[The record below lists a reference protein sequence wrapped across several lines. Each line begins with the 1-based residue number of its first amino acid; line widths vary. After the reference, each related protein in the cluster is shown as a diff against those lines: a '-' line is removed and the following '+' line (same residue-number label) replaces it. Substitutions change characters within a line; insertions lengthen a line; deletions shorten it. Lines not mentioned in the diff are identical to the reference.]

1 MARQYKALELFMV
14 FMEGINM
21 ISSKDIENLI
31 LKEIVDY
38 MAWTKAGNG
47 DCK

>member
-1 MARQYKALELFMV
+1 MAGQYKALELFMV
-14 FMEGINM
+14 FMEVINM

-38 MAWTKAGNG
+38 KAWTKAGNE

>member
-1 MARQYKALELFMV
+1 MAGQYKALELFMV

-21 ISSKDIENLI
+21 ISSKV
-31 LKEIVDY
+31 VDY
-38 MAWTKAGNG
+38 KAWTKAGNE

>member
-1 MARQYKALELFMV
+1 MAGQYKALELFMV
-14 FMEGINM
+14 FMEVINM

-38 MAWTKAGNG
+38 KA
-47 DCK
+47 

>member
-38 MAWTKAGNG
+38 KA
-47 DCK
+47 